1 MEFNE
6 TNWKECLEALNFT
19 EGKNESFGGMLV
31 YDDKGMPKFDYDSE
45 ERKRLL
51 FIFLSG
57 ALYMKNHMIYGQEV
71 NDYENDKRRIK
82 REMVSIME

>member
-1 MEFNE
+1 MLSAFLVERMEVNTMEFNE

-19 EGKNESFGGMLV
+19 EGKNESFGGMVV
-31 YDDKGMPKFDYDSE
+31 YDDKGIPQFDYDSE

-57 ALYMKNHMIYGQEV
+57 ALYMKNHMIYG
-71 NDYENDKRRIK
+71 
-82 REMVSIME
+82 

>member
-6 TNWKECLEALNFT
+6 TNWKGCLEALNFS
-19 EGKNESFGGMLV
+19 EGKNETFGGMVV
-31 YDDKGMPKFDYDSE
+31 YDDKGIPQFDYDSE

-57 ALYMKNHMIYGQEV
+57 ALYMKIHMMYG
-71 NDYENDKRRIK
+71 
-82 REMVSIME
+82 